1 MRDGARSEIPMSRDP
16 RIGVLVVAYNAAS
29 TLAAVLDRIPPA
41 FRARIAEVIV
51 SDDASDDATYLVG
64 LGYQQTGSDLPLT
77 VIRQPRNLGYGGNQK
92 AGYRLAMEHDLDVV
106 VLLHGDGQYAP
117 ELLPEMVR
125 PLVDGE
131 ADAVFGSRM
140 LVKGAA
146 RRGGMPLYKY
156 LGNKTLTTMQNAL
169 VGTSLSEFHSGYR
182 AYSTA
187 ALRRIA
193 FESNSDGFDFDTQ
206 IILQL
211 VESGQRLVEIPI
223 PTYYGDEICYV
234 NGVRYGRDVLRHA
247 VDFRLARAGFNAGIG
262 GDSEPYQFK
271 PSATSSHGRII
282 EWMSG
287 HDSAKVLD
295 VGCASGELGRALRD
309 LGHYVVG
316 VDIEA
321 SEGASGGL
329 DEFFVQDLDDG
340 LPTALTGQFDVIVCA
355 DALEHLRRPDELLA
369 DLHRH
374 LQPGGAVLVSVPNFA
389 HWYPRV
395 RVATGRFDYDRRGI
409 LDAGH
414 VRFFTDRTFRR
425 LAAGAGF
432 GVRRR
437 AAVGMPFDAI
447 VGEAAPPADGR
458 RLAARVR
465 RAVRVADRVSVD
477 VYPSMFAYQYVY
489 ELVPTRVPAS

>member
-1 MRDGARSEIPMSRDP
+1 MERDP
-16 RIGVLVVAYNAAS
+16 KIGVLVVAYNAAS
-29 TLAAVLDRIPPA
+29 TLATVLDRIPA
-41 FRARIAEVIV
+41 EFRPRVAEVIV
-51 SDDASDDATYLVG
+51 SDDASDDSTYLVG
-64 LGYQQTGSDLPLT
+64 LGYQQTEHDLPLT

-92 AGYRLAMEHDLDVV
+92 AGYRLAMEHGLDIV

-146 RRGGMPLYKY
+146 RKGGMPLYKY
-156 LGNKTLTTMQNAL
+156 LGNKTLTTMQNKL
-169 VGTSLSEFHSGYR
+169 VGTAFSEFHSGYR

-193 FESNSDGFDFDTQ
+193 VEANSDGFDFDTQ

-211 VESGQRLVEIPI
+211 LAAGQRLVEIPI

-247 VDFRLARAGFNAGIG
+247 VDYRLNRAGFSAGIG
-262 GDSEPYQFK
+262 GPSAPYEFK
-271 PSATSSHGRII
+271 PSATSSHGRIV
-282 EWMSG
+282 EWMAQRES
-287 HDSAKVLD
+287 SKVLD
-295 VGCASGELGRALRD
+295 IGCASGELGGALRE

-316 VDIEA
+316 VDIEE
-321 SEGASGGL
+321 SDGAAGGL
-329 DEFFVQDLDDG
+329 DEFFVHDLDDG
-340 LPTALTGQFDVIVCA
+340 LPPAVSGQFDVIVCA

-369 DLHRH
+369 GLHAS
-374 LQPGGAVLVSVPNFA
+374 LQPGGRVIVSVPNFA
-389 HWYPRV
+389 HWYPRL
-395 RVATGRFDYDRRGI
+395 RVASGRFDYDRRGI

-414 VRFFTDRTFRR
+414 LRFFTDRTFRK

-432 GVRRR
+432 EVRRR

-447 VGEAAPPADGR
+447 GDDNLAASGRGGVTR
-458 RLAARVR
+458 RLR
-465 RAVRVADRVSVD
+465 RAVRLADRASVD
-477 VYPSMFAYQYVY
+477 IYPSMFAYQYVY
-489 ELVPTRVPAS
+489 ELAPTSG